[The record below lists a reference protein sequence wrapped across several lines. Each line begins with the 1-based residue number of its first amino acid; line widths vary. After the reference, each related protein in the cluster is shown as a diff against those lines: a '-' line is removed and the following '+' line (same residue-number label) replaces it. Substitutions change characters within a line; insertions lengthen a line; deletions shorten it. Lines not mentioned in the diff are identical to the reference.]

1 MQLRCVDLLATGT
14 AAGLLVGL
22 AAGAATRLPGSHSQ
36 QQRRDGDGG
45 GDPHFIY
52 EQAYR
57 LRVVPNT
64 KYDSSTYDSID
75 DILPALAPDQNNRP
89 RGYWFGYEK
98 SQRTHGRRNIAIA
111 FEPSS
116 PHHDDSDGAA
126 VEDDDGEVD
135 DHSQPPLAEVPVFY
149 EQIWRQNQHSETWA
163 AYTDLETWRRLT
175 WDAQAGDEFERDYPT
190 EHGVYITWEGEGDL
204 ATGAPAPS
212 DPPHVLLAPGTFLA
226 CAGRRYEDREV
237 GGGGI
242 AAVIRFA
249 YDYLNETEPNGR
261 FPRGCA
267 PVRLESRCARLE
279 APRFNRTWSHE
290 GILDIPC
297 VKVEDEWW

>member
-1 MQLRCVDLLATGT
+1 MQLRCVELLVTGT
-14 AAGLLVGL
+14 AVGLLVGL
-22 AAGAATRLPGSHSQ
+22 TAGAATVVPSPYKQQQ
-36 QQRRDGDGG
+36 QQRRNEDIN

-52 EQAYR
+52 DQAYR
-57 LRVVPNT
+57 LRVVVNT
-64 KYDSSTYDSID
+64 KYDSSTYDPVD
-75 DILPALAPDQNNRP
+75 DILPALAQDQNNRP

-111 FEPSS
+111 FAPSS
-116 PHHDDSDGAA
+116 PHSDDDSDSA
-126 VEDDDGEVD
+126 VDDDEVD
-135 DHSQPPLAEVPVFY
+135 RPLAEVPVFY
-149 EQIWRQNQHSETWA
+149 EQIWRQNEHSSTWA

-175 WDAQAGDEFERDYPT
+175 WDAQLGDEFERDYPT

-204 ATGAPAPS
+204 ATGAPAPT

-226 CAGRRYEDREV
+226 CAGRRYEDRVVERP
-237 GGGGI
+237 
-242 AAVIRFA
+242 VIRFA
-249 YDYLNETEPNGR
+249 YDYLNETEPRGR

-279 APRFNRTWSHE
+279 VPRFNRTWSHE
-290 GILDIPC
+290 GILAIPC